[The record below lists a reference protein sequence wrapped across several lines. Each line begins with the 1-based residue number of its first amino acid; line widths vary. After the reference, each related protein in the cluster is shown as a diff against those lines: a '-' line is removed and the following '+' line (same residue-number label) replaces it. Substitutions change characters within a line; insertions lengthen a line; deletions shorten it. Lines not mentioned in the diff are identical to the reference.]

1 MRKLFQIVLA
11 VVFAGLSASCA
22 DNVEKLASERFN
34 SALKAFDEGQF
45 VQARQEIDSI
55 RILYPTATDTRRKAL
70 GLMQRI
76 EIIEQTRT
84 MAYEDSI
91 IAVSSARLQELLPS
105 FTLEKDTLYQDLGN
119 WVIPSLQPENNL
131 TRSYLRAQ
139 VDENGRLTLISTYR
153 GAQYI
158 HHNSFRVSVG
168 ESYFDTPAIDNAYE
182 YKDLDL
188 CYEKCNVQES
198 REGGVA
204 AFIAANRDS
213 RNMVLTL
220 NGQNRKVNV
229 AMTAADVLAIARLYD
244 LSQLILF
251 VNEHKAIRQE
261 AERRINFVRSRIDA
275 AADSI

>member
-1 MRKLFQIVLA
+1 MRKIFRVVLA
-11 VVFAGLSASCA
+11 IVVAGLSASCA
-22 DNVEKLASERFN
+22 DNVEKLASERFGN
-34 SALKAFDEGQF
+34 ALKAFDEGQF
-45 VQARQEIDSI
+45 AQARQEIDSI

-70 GLMQRI
+70 GLMQKI

-84 MAYEDSI
+84 IAYEDSI
-91 IAVSSARLQELLPS
+91 IAVSSARLEEMLPS
-105 FTLEKDTLYQDLGN
+105 FTLEKDTQYQDIGN

-139 VDENGRLTLISTYR
+139 VDEKGRLTLISTYR

-168 ESYFDTPAIDNAYE
+168 ESYFDTPAIDNVYE
-182 YKDLDL
+182 YRDLDL

-204 AFIAANRDS
+204 AFIAANRNS

-220 NGQNRKVNV
+220 NGQSRSVKVQ
-229 AMTAADVLAIARLYD
+229 MTASDVSSIARLYD
-244 LSQLILF
+244 LSQLMLF